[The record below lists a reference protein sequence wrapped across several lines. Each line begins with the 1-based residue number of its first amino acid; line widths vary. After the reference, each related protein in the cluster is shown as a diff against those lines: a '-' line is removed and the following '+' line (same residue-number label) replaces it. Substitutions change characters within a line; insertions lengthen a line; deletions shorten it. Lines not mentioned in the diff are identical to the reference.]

1 MTLCCDNMSAIDISK
16 NLIQHSRTK
25 HLDIR
30 HHFIKELIKDKIIT
44 LEHVRS
50 NLQLADIFTKPLDA
64 NSFEHLRAGLE
75 VCKI

>member
-1 MTLCCDNMSAIDISK
+1 MTSCCDNMRTIDISK
-16 NLIQHSRTK
+16 NSVQHSRTK
-25 HLDIR
+25 QIDMR
-30 HHFIKELIKDKIIT
+30 HHFIKELIEGKIIT

-64 NSFEHLRAGLE
+64 SSFEHLRASLG